1 MDTCWPLCA
10 ASSMLTLAPCRSHMI
25 KAWAQAPSI
34 TRPAICRAIAEA
46 VGKNVG
52 VPVEGVLLE
61 DAYTKQIWPDW
72 VTSLFALNQ
81 RADSTKAQKLL
92 KWDSFKSTD
101 MLSDIASGSYAAEK

>member
-1 MDTCWPLCA
+1 
-10 ASSMLTLAPCRSHMI
+10 MI